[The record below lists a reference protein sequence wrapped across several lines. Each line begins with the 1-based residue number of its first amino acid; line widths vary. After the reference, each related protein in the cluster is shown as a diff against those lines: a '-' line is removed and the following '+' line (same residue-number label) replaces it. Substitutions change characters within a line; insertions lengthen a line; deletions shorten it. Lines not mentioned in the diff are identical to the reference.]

1 MLIDDIV
8 QLLSN
13 EKASLTDALLKTK
26 LILHQINKK
35 ELAVW
40 VNNELNGY
48 PPDAELPDYRL
59 LNSIVMGNLIAP
71 GWTVSRQ
78 ALPIQHLDLAIR
90 EKLERAEMRESL
102 AVLQKMSTNKG
113 QLSRRFHPEAYTQL
127 GSNLANGWT
136 IQNAWSEINTLSVLN
151 ILSQV
156 RSRLLDF
163 MLELNDTV
171 GQAATESELKQR
183 ATTVDATSMFN
194 HAIFGP
200 NALIVVGN

>member
-127 GSNLANGWT
+127 GSNLANGWKPRLLT
-136 IQNAWSEINTLSVLN
+136 RPVCSITPFLGLTRSSLSEITTAK
-151 ILSQV
+151 ILEI
-156 RSRLLDF
+156 
-163 MLELNDTV
+163 M
-171 GQAATESELKQR
+171 
-183 ATTVDATSMFN
+183 
-194 HAIFGP
+194 
-200 NALIVVGN
+200 